1 MECDE
6 WIRTA
11 QILMSQLT
19 GESVDSLFPSSRP
32 TTTASSK
39 VQQEERSYITFK
51 DHEKLDRSDAEVSE
65 IVCILI

>member
-39 VQQEERSYITFK
+39 VQQEERSYITYK

-65 IVCILI
+65 IVYILI

>member
-39 VQQEERSYITFK
+39 VQKEERSYITYK

>member
-39 VQQEERSYITFK
+39 VQQEERSYITYK